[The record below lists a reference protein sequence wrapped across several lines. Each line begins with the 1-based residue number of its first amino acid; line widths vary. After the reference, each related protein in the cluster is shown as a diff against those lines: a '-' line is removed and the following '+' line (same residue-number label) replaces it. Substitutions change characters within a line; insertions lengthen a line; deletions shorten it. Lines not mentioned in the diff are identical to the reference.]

1 VGVFALCALVVAL
14 AVPATQVAAT
24 SPKRCVVPKV
34 VGMQLVAARIY
45 IQAGGCRVGRVV
57 RIGSISVGRR
67 RVMAQRPRAGR
78 RLPARTRVHLV
89 VSAGTVKH

>member
-1 VGVFALCALVVAL
+1 LTVLCALVVAL
-14 AVPATQVAAT
+14 VVPASERAAIA
-24 SPKRCVVPKV
+24 PKRCVVPKV

-57 RIGSISVGRR
+57 RVGSISVGRR
-67 RVMAQRPRAGR
+67 RVMSQRPRAGR
-78 RLPARTRVHLV
+78 RLPARARVDLV